1 MRVLEQGNPL
11 QVAPEPL
18 VALRSPPCPFVD
30 FFFGRRGSAFTP
42 HRISLRPT
50 ARLLR
55 LPLKGGAIGLG
66 ARASRPHPC
75 SLWGLLSISATLQ
88 AATTSAGTATAGSK
102 ESQGAVGSIQVRE
115 KAEAVPG
122 LVRAGRPRSQE
133 AFDRTI
139 NRGISSDMVYT
150 LPGNQARRL
159 MHQPRPCLATP
170 PPGGSDLEACK
181 WLLARTLGKV
191 STLFP
196 VYGVKDVPG
205 LHPGP
210 EAGGG
215 KLAGT
220 GCGRDARAPRS
231 NHSPR

>member
-42 HRISLRPT
+42 HPISLRLA

-139 NRGISSDMVYT
+139 NRE
-150 LPGNQARRL
+150 
-159 MHQPRPCLATP
+159 H
-170 PPGGSDLEACK
+170 
-181 WLLARTLGKV
+181 
-191 STLFP
+191 
-196 VYGVKDVPG
+196 G
-205 LHPGP
+205 LHPAKESSKKP
-210 EAGGG
+210 
-215 KLAGT
+215 LAGLK
-220 GCGRDARAPRS
+220 
-231 NHSPR
+231 NHSPREGESARGTGRGGRASSAPSSISFFPRRLASWPFTDPFQVFSNP

>member
-1 MRVLEQGNPL
+1 MKETWIGRIDRIAWFFILSILLIHVKQESKLGHGWQMRVLEQGNPL

-18 VALRSPPCPFVD
+18 VVLRSPPCPFVD

-42 HRISLRPT
+42 HRISLRLT

-139 NRGISSDMVYT
+139 NRE
-150 LPGNQARRL
+150 
-159 MHQPRPCLATP
+159 H
-170 PPGGSDLEACK
+170 
-181 WLLARTLGKV
+181 
-191 STLFP
+191 
-196 VYGVKDVPG
+196 G
-205 LHPGP
+205 LHP
-210 EAGGG
+210 AGESS
-215 KLAGT
+215 KTPYASLA
-220 GCGRDARAPRS
+220 D
-231 NHSPR
+231 SPSRGE

>member
-122 LVRAGRPRSQE
+122 LVRAGRPRSRVVVIE
-133 AFDRTI
+133 TSSLLPLKGGAII
-139 NRGISSDMVYT
+139 NIGKRRQTPWWLFTHPFRVSSNPLEFLRGCS
-150 LPGNQARRL
+150 
-159 MHQPRPCLATP
+159 
-170 PPGGSDLEACK
+170 
-181 WLLARTLGKV
+181 
-191 STLFP
+191 LFP
-196 VYGVKDVPG
+196 SQPVANPSR
-205 LHPGP
+205 LSSTP
-210 EAGGG
+210 
-215 KLAGT
+215 
-220 GCGRDARAPRS
+220 
-231 NHSPR
+231 

>member
-30 FFFGRRGSAFTP
+30 FLFGRRGSAFTP

-55 LPLKGGAIGLG
+55 LPLKGGVMGLG

-102 ESQGAVGSIQVRE
+102 ESQGAVGSIQVWE

-133 AFDRTI
+133 AFDHTVNGDPRALIVPSSTSFLPWPLASWPFTDPFQVFS
-139 NRGISSDMVYT
+139 NPLEFLPALRGCPLSPSRALADF
-150 LPGNQARRL
+150 LDPPRRL
-159 MHQPRPCLATP
+159 
-170 PPGGSDLEACK
+170 S
-181 WLLARTLGKV
+181 
-191 STLFP
+191 
-196 VYGVKDVPG
+196 
-205 LHPGP
+205 GP
-210 EAGGG
+210 SSFLVALRG
-215 KLAGT
+215 
-220 GCGRDARAPRS
+220 
-231 NHSPR
+231 

>member
-42 HRISLRPT
+42 QPHQPSPSGSASATL
-50 ARLLR
+50 
-55 LPLKGGAIGLG
+55 LKGGVIRQFLG

-88 AATTSAGTATAGSK
+88 AATTSAGIATAGSK

-122 LVRAGRPRSQE
+122 LVRAGRPRSRVVVIE
-133 AFDRTI
+133 TSSLLPLKGGAII
-139 NRGISSDMVYT
+139 NIGKRRQTPWWLFTHPFRVSSNPLEFLRGCS
-150 LPGNQARRL
+150 
-159 MHQPRPCLATP
+159 
-170 PPGGSDLEACK
+170 
-181 WLLARTLGKV
+181 
-191 STLFP
+191 LFP
-196 VYGVKDVPG
+196 SQPVANPSR
-205 LHPGP
+205 LSSTP
-210 EAGGG
+210 
-215 KLAGT
+215 
-220 GCGRDARAPRS
+220 
-231 NHSPR
+231 

>member
-55 LPLKGGAIGLG
+55 LPLKGGVMGLG

-88 AATTSAGTATAGSK
+88 AATTSAGTATVGSK
-102 ESQGAVGSIQVRE
+102 ERRGAV
-115 KAEAVPG
+115 A
-122 LVRAGRPRSQE
+122 
-133 AFDRTI
+133 
-139 NRGISSDMVYT
+139 
-150 LPGNQARRL
+150 
-159 MHQPRPCLATP
+159 
-170 PPGGSDLEACK
+170 GGSPCGRRAKLCQDL
-181 WLLARTLGKV
+181 
-191 STLFP
+191 
-196 VYGVKDVPG
+196 
-205 LHPGP
+205 
-210 EAGGG
+210 
-215 KLAGT
+215 
-220 GCGRDARAPRS
+220 CGRDARAPGWSSSRRHRFCPSREERS
-231 NHSPR
+231 LTSGTDAKPLRGPLRTPFESLPTPWSSSWMSPVPLAILGRPS